1 MTSRRIKEDLYRAAE
16 NYRLLAEIIL
26 NIKGSALAKDANF
39 VAQLEGLRDAMAE
52 YAKQIQCLAKAISKA
67 ETTQDFKRPVLRL
80 VKR

>member
-1 MTSRRIKEDLYRAAE
+1 MTSRQIKEDLDRAAE

-52 YAKQIQCLAKAISKA
+52 YAKQIQRLTKAICKA
-67 ETTQDFKRPVLRL
+67 ETSQEVKRPVLRL